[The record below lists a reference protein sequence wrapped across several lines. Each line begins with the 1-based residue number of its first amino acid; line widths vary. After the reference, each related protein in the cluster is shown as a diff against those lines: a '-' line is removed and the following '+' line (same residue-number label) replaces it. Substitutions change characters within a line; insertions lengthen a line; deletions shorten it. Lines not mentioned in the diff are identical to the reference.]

1 MPLVS
6 TCHSDI
12 RGALN
17 NNNVKYMITSSQ
29 LVTKALILLIMIYIL
44 HEASCILFQSKFMF
58 CS

>member
-1 MPLVS
+1 MILKEYS
-6 TCHSDI
+6 ITI
-12 RGALN
+12 MF
-17 NNNVKYMITSSQ
+17 KYMITSSQ